1 MVDMTP
7 RLRNLLIGLGISV
20 AIMIFDQFS
29 NSSGSSNPKPTR
41 KAKIQRP
48 KKNTA
53 PSTTMASS
61 TPKTKKIN
69 SISSSKR
76 RASISSQL
84 VGWQRNPFNTVAKSS
99 EADIDGTSISTEE
112 EKDIEKSILLK
123 NLERYNVE
131 IVAEFN
137 NEKIVLIDNRRFRQG
152 EYLNSDILI
161 DRIEND
167 QITFR
172 NGSTTVTRNV
182 GN

>member
-1 MVDMTP
+1 MTP
-7 RLRNLLIGLGISV
+7 RLRNLLIGLGISM
-20 AIMIFDQFS
+20 AIMIFDQF
-29 NSSGSSNPKPTR
+29 NQSSESSSSNASKKAKTR
-41 KAKIQRP
+41 KP
-48 KKNTA
+48 KKVVVQKSAQTTIA
-53 PSTTMASS
+53 PS
-61 TPKTKKIN
+61 
-69 SISSSKR
+69 SKNI
-76 RASISSQL
+76 ASITNTRKRSNRSSQL
-84 VGWQRNPFNTVAKSS
+84 VGWQRNPFNTVAVNS
-99 EADIDGTSISTEE
+99 EADIDGSSISTEQ

-137 NEKIVLIDNRRFRQG
+137 NEKIVLIDSRRFRQG
-152 EYLNSDILI
+152 EYLNDEIRI

>member
-1 MVDMTP
+1 MVEMTP

-20 AIMIFDQFS
+20 AIMIFDQVS
-29 NSSGSSNPKPTR
+29 KSSGSSSSNSTR
-41 KAKIQRP
+41 KAKIQKP
-48 KKNTA
+48 KKVVAQGSTQKSIA
-53 PSTTMASS
+53 PKSKNVASIG
-61 TPKTKKIN
+61 KTKRRL
-69 SISSSKR
+69 SS
-76 RASISSQL
+76 SSQL
-84 VGWQRNPFNTVAKSS
+84 VGWQRNPFNSVALSS
-99 EADIDGTSISTEE
+99 EADIDGASISSES

-123 NLERYNVE
+123 NLEKYNVE

-137 NEKIVLIDNRRFRQG
+137 NEKIVLIDSRRFRQG
-152 EYLNSDILI
+152 EYLNDEILI

>member
-1 MVDMTP
+1 MTP

-29 NSSGSSNPKPTR
+29 KSSGSSSSKPTR

-48 KKNTA
+48 KKDTA
-53 PSTTMASS
+53 PSTTLASN
-61 TPKTKKIN
+61 TPKPKKTN
-69 SISSSKR
+69 SRSSSR
-76 RASISSQL
+76 RRSSISSQL

>member
-1 MVDMTP
+1 MTP

-20 AIMIFDQFS
+20 TIMIVDQVS
-29 NSSGSSNPKPTR
+29 KSSGSSNSNSAR
-41 KAKIQRP
+41 KAKIQKP
-48 KKNTA
+48 KKVVSQNT
-53 PSTTMASS
+53 SM
-61 TPKTKKIN
+61 KN
-69 SISSSKR
+69 SSSSSINN
-76 RASISSQL
+76 ASIVSNRRKSNLSSQL
-84 VGWQRNPFNTVAKSS
+84 VGWQRNPFNSVAASS
-99 EADIDGTSISTEE
+99 EADIDGVSVNTET

-137 NEKIVLIDNRRFRQG
+137 NEKIVLIDSRRFRQG
-152 EYLNSDILI
+152 EYLNDDIMI

>member
-1 MVDMTP
+1 MTP

-20 AIMIFDQFS
+20 VILIVDQV
-29 NSSGSSNPKPTR
+29 NKSSGSSNSNSSR
-41 KAKIQRP
+41 KAKIQKPR
-48 KKNTA
+48 KVVAQNSTSK
-53 PSTTMASS
+53 STT
-61 TPKTKKIN
+61 
-69 SISSSKR
+69 SISSNNSSVTSKIR
-76 RASISSQL
+76 KSTLSSQL
-84 VGWQRNPFNTVAKSS
+84 VGWQRNPFNSVAISS
-99 EADIDGTSISTEE
+99 EADIDGASMNSEK

-137 NEKIVLIDNRRFRQG
+137 NEKIVLIDSRRFRQG
-152 EYLNSDILI
+152 EYLNDDILI

>member
-1 MVDMTP
+1 
-7 RLRNLLIGLGISV
+7 
-20 AIMIFDQFS
+20 
-29 NSSGSSNPKPTR
+29 
-41 KAKIQRP
+41 
-48 KKNTA
+48 
-53 PSTTMASS
+53 MASS

-84 VGWQRNPFNTVAKSS
+84 VGWQRNPFNTVTKSS

>member
-29 NSSGSSNPKPTR
+29 KSSGSSNSNPVRKP
-41 KAKIQRP
+41 KIQRP
-48 KKNTA
+48 KKVVSQNSTQKSSALKTNNT
-53 PSTTMASS
+53 SS
-61 TPKTKKIN
+61 LKSRKR
-69 SISSSKR
+69 SSL
-76 RASISSQL
+76 SSQL
-84 VGWQRNPFNTVAKSS
+84 VGWQRNPFNAVATSS
-99 EADIDGTSISTEE
+99 EADIDGASITSEE

-152 EYLNSDILI
+152 EYLNNDILI